1 MLQAWQGIP
10 CRPLPLLPPAS
21 EAQVGMAC
29 YAQTGVTSKLRV
41 SSVCTC
47 SRGIVAVRVLHE
59 TLQLHQATA
68 DMVHSQPLQALLS
81 LADAAALS
89 ADSAASVA
97 PAASNVLS
105 GATADGTVDAA
116 AQTAQRAGGWFGF
129 ISDGLETVLDYIQSG
144 LQQLHVPYTYGWSII
159 LLTCIVKLALLPVTK
174 IQVGASSAP
183 GKQACHC

>member
-1 MLQAWQGIP
+1 M
-10 CRPLPLLPPAS
+10 
-21 EAQVGMAC
+21 
-29 YAQTGVTSKLRV
+29 
-41 SSVCTC
+41 
-47 SRGIVAVRVLHE
+47 VAVRALHE

-89 ADSAASVA
+89 ADSSASAAST
-97 PAASNVLS
+97 ASNVLS
-105 GATADGTVDAA
+105 DATADGTVDAA

-129 ISDGLETVLDYIQSG
+129 ISAGLETVLDYIQSG

-174 IQVGASSAP
+174 IQVGASWAI
-183 GKQACHC
+183 GKQAMLIKMPRCSALTAAPTPSRWTAASPCRT